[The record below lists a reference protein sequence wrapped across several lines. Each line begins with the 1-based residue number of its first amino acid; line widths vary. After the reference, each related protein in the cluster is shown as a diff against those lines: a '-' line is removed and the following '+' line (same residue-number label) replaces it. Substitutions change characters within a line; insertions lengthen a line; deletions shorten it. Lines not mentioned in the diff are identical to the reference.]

1 MVVSLRV
8 EGIPDNHKPYIVARL
23 VRGKLLYY
31 DSYLSKERAL
41 SVVDRLENAL
51 MIEEG

>member
-1 MVVSLRV
+1 MVISLRV

-31 DSYLSKERAL
+31 DSYYSRDRAL

-51 MIEEG
+51 MLEEG